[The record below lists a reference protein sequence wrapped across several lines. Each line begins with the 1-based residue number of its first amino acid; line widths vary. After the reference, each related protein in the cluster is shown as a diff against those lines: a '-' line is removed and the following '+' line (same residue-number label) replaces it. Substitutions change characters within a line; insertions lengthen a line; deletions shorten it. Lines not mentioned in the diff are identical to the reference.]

1 MLSMPEPGGVARV
14 GVARVGVHG
23 GGGAEDANDTA
34 FVQGHKKNSTQ
45 PLLLARWF
53 DPHAQLIKVL
63 PCLLLAR
70 KKLVQRKCARHAE
83 DPSIGPVSAIGRRY
97 SWGGLTPANLH
108 QLTTFHIGCSHTKM
122 MTAFRVTER
131 HDRLI
136 LLSAK
141 HMGVLNMVGCTSR
154 HFSLMPGTTP
164 SPIDMSCAFY
174 FQMTCSL
181 NPLNTLKYS

>member
-1 MLSMPEPGGVARV
+1 MCSLVFLALTGVMRV
-14 GVARVGVHG
+14 C
-23 GGGAEDANDTA
+23 
-34 FVQGHKKNSTQ
+34 
-45 PLLLARWF
+45 LLACPKSSLLGQMTEGSKLS
-53 DPHAQLIKVL
+53 DPAMCTGDEADKSLQLQ
-63 PCLLLAR
+63 
-70 KKLVQRKCARHAE
+70 LVQRKCARHAE

-181 NPLNTLKYS
+181 NPLNK